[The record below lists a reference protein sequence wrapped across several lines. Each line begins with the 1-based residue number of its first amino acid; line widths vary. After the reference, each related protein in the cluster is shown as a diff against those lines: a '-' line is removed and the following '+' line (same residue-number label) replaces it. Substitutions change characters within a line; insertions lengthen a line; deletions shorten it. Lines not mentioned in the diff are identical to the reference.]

1 MDDNH
6 AVLNR
11 EKRSPTKETE
21 PKNEKNKCVL
31 NKLIKVDQKEQ
42 KLPTIKDN
50 GKKEEF
56 YLDKK
61 QEKNSHTFLYGPFD
75 VTKNLKRDA
84 KAFIKKKFSVWFKAF
99 QKLKLFTKNL
109 NHLKDQIS
117 KTVGT
122 VDVSKIPKK
131 LKKVHLVLTYQ
142 RNGQVKFRDFGL
154 KYTSD
159 PEDSKIKTNTCFKY
173 TEPSKK
179 KPKRTKR
186 QPLFFNGLWNI
197 QRQPPDLAD
206 SAPSL
211 VCAEVGSNENTVT
224 IRYGPFEIASVNPEE
239 EIEKQFRRLFKDHEK
254 K

>member
-1 MDDNH
+1 MDLDDNY

-31 NKLIKVDQKEQ
+31 NKLIKVDQKGQ

-61 QEKNSHTFLYGPFD
+61 QEKNSHTFLYGPFG

-159 PEDSKIKTNTCFKY
+159 PEESKTKTNTCFKY

-186 QPLFFNGLWNI
+186 QPPN
-197 QRQPPDLAD
+197 LAD
-206 SAPSL
+206 SAPTL

>member
-1 MDDNH
+1 MDLDDNH
-6 AVLNR
+6 EVFR
-11 EKRSPTKETE
+11 EKRAPAKGTE
-21 PKNEKNKCVL
+21 SKNKCVL

-159 PEDSKIKTNTCFKY
+159 PEESKTKTNTCFKY

-186 QPLFFNGLWNI
+186 QP
-197 QRQPPDLAD
+197 PDLAH